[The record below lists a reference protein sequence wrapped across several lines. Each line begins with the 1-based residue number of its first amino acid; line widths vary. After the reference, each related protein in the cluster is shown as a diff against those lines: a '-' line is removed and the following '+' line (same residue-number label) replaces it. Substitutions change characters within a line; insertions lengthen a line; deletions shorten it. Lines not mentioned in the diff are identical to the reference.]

1 MSFFGTEWRRDWMGQ
16 KLLSTYVYVTWS
28 PWRPEESFGSLELEL
43 QAIMSHYMGAENE
56 AYVL

>member
-56 AYVL
+56 A